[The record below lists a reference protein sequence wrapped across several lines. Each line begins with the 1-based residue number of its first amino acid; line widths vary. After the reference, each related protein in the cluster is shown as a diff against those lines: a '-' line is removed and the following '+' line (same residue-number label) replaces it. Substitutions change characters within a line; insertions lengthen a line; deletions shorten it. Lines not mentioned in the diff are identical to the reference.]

1 MFVDVLFDIHS
12 LYERKLNFEENH
24 YISQNQNTPKSPTCA
39 VTVQEGI
46 NQNRND
52 LWQFHSI
59 DKYFLDIYLLYPS
72 SLLWANN
79 K

>member
-52 LWQFHSI
+52 L
-59 DKYFLDIYLLYPS
+59 
-72 SLLWANN
+72 
-79 K
+79 

>member
-24 YISQNQNTPKSPTCA
+24 YIPQNQNMSKSPTCA

-46 NQNRND
+46 NQNHND
-52 LWQFHSI
+52 L
-59 DKYFLDIYLLYPS
+59 
-72 SLLWANN
+72 
-79 K
+79 

>member
-24 YISQNQNTPKSPTCA
+24 YISQNQNTPKSLTCT

-46 NQNRND
+46 NQNRNG
-52 LWQFHSI
+52 L
-59 DKYFLDIYLLYPS
+59 
-72 SLLWANN
+72 
-79 K
+79 